1 MNIVHNII
9 IVQKRI
15 KMKKIYLT
23 LLLFP
28 VIVAYSQTSLDG
40 YIKTA
45 LSNSETIKQQQ
56 FLLTKSLY
64 ALKEAKSLFL
74 PNVAFNGTYTIA
86 DGGRTV
92 DIPVGD
98 LMNPVYKS
106 LNQLTG
112 TNNFPQIQ
120 NQSVLLNPN
129 NFYDA
134 KIRTTY
140 PILNAEIEYNR
151 KIKTRQYNLQ
161 QIEIS
166 LYKRELVK
174 EVKNAWYKYLQ
185 ACEAVTIYKT
195 AIVLVNENLRVNTSL
210 FNNQKV
216 NRTAVIRSDNEVSKY
231 NALLESAIQ
240 TRNNARAYFNFLLN
254 ADLNTEIITDS
265 LTTLPVDLFLMDS
278 TVAKR
283 EELGKLKEAIA
294 INQNITALAKS
305 YKRPK
310 LNSFVDLGS
319 QAFDFKVNNKSFYY
333 FAGLSL
339 EWNIFSG
346 NKNKYKIRQAEADG
360 QVLQSQSSYVE
371 QQLKLQLAVSNNS
384 FKAAIAQYYAAQSQV
399 ASSQKYYNDMFR
411 LYKEGQAL
419 FIELLDAQNQ
429 LVTAKLQLNI
439 SLFDAWI
446 KAAEIERA
454 NAGYNLN

>member
-1 MNIVHNII
+1 MTNN
-9 IVQKRI
+9 
-15 KMKKIYLT
+15 
-23 LLLFP
+23 
-28 VIVAYSQTSLDG
+28 
-40 YIKTA
+40 
-45 LSNSETIKQQQ
+45 ETIRQQQ

-74 PNVAFNGTYTIA
+74 PSVGFNATYTLA
-86 DGGRTV
+86 GGGRTV
-92 DIPVGD
+92 DFPVGD
-98 LMNPVYKS
+98 LLNPVYKT
-106 LNQLTG
+106 LNQMTG
-112 TNNFPQIQ
+112 TNNFPQVQ
-120 NQSVLLNPN
+120 NQSILLNPD

-151 KIKTRQYNLQ
+151 KIKTQQYSLQ
-161 QIEIS
+161 QIEIN

-174 EVKNAWYKYLQ
+174 EIKNAYFKYLQ
-185 ACEAVTIYKT
+185 ACEAVNIYET
-195 AIVLVNENLRVNTSL
+195 ALSLVKENLRVNTSL

-216 NRTAVIRSDNEVSKY
+216 NRTAVVRSDNEVSKY
-231 NALLESAIQ
+231 TAQLESSIQ

-254 ADLNTEIITDS
+254 TDLDSEIITDS
-265 LTTLPVDLFLMDS
+265 ITAVPADLFLTDT

-310 LNSFVDLGS
+310 LNTFVDLGS
-319 QAFDFKVNNKSFYY
+319 QAFDFTVNNKSFYY
-333 FAGLSL
+333 LAGISL

-360 QVLQSQSSYVE
+360 KVLQSQTGYVE
-371 QQLKLQLAVSNNS
+371 QQLKLQLTTSNNS
-384 FKAAIAQYYAAQSQV
+384 FKAVIAEYNAAQSQV

-429 LVTAKLQLNI
+429 LVTAQLQLNI
-439 SLFDAWI
+439 SLFDTWI
-446 KAAEIERA
+446 KATEIERA
-454 NAGYNLN
+454 NASFIIH

>member
-1 MNIVHNII
+1 
-9 IVQKRI
+9 
-15 KMKKIYLT
+15 MKKIFST
-23 LLLFP
+23 LLLFS
-28 VIVAYSQTSLDG
+28 VIGGQAQTNLDA

-45 LSNSETIKQQQ
+45 LNNNETIKQQQ
-56 FLLTKSLY
+56 FLLTKGLY

-74 PNVAFNGTYTIA
+74 PSVGFNASYTIA

-92 DIPVGD
+92 DFPVGD
-98 LMNPVYKS
+98 LLNPVYKT
-106 LNQLTG
+106 LNQMTG
-112 TNNFPQIQ
+112 TNNFPQVE
-120 NQSVLLNPN
+120 NQSILLNPN

-140 PILNAEIEYNR
+140 PILNAEIEYNH
-151 KIKTRQYNLQ
+151 KIKKQQYGLQ

-174 EVKNAWYKYLQ
+174 EVKNAYYKYLQ
-185 ACEAVTIYKT
+185 AREAVTIYQT
-195 AIVLVNENLRVNTSL
+195 ALSLVKENLRVNTSL

-216 NRTAVIRSDNEVSKY
+216 NRTAVVRSDNEVSKY
-231 NALLESAIQ
+231 NALHESAVQ
-240 TRNNARAYFNFLLN
+240 TQNNAKAYFNFLLN
-254 ADLNTEIITDS
+254 TDLNTEIITDS
-265 LTTLPVDLFLMDS
+265 IAAIPVDVFLTDT

-283 EELGKLKEAIA
+283 EELGKLKQALA

-310 LNSFVDLGS
+310 LNSFVDLGT
-319 QAFDFKVNNKSFYY
+319 QAFEFKVNNKSFYY
-333 FAGLSL
+333 LAGISL

-346 NKNKYKIRQAEADG
+346 NKNKHKIKQTEADG
-360 QVLQSQSSYVE
+360 KVLQSQTSYVE
-371 QQLKLQLAVSNNS
+371 QQLKLQVTTSANLL
-384 FKAAIAQYYAAQSQV
+384 KAAIAEYNAAQSQV
-399 ASSQKYYNDMFR
+399 TSSQKYYNDMFR

-439 SLFDAWI
+439 SLFDTWI
-446 KAAEIERA
+446 KATEIERA
-454 NAGYNLN
+454 NASFIIQ

>member
-1 MNIVHNII
+1 
-9 IVQKRI
+9 
-15 KMKKIYLT
+15 MKKVFIT
-23 LLLFP
+23 LLLFR
-28 VIVAYSQTSLDG
+28 VIGAYAQANLDA

-45 LSNSETIKQQQ
+45 LNNNETIKQQQ

-74 PNVAFNGTYTIA
+74 PSVGFNAAYTIA
-86 DGGRTV
+86 GGGRTV
-92 DIPVGD
+92 DFPVGD
-98 LMNPVYKS
+98 LLNPVYKT
-106 LNQLTG
+106 LNQMTG
-112 TNNFPQIQ
+112 ANNFPQME
-120 NQSVLLNPN
+120 NQSILLNPN

-151 KIKTRQYNLQ
+151 KIKKQQYGLQ

-185 ACEAVTIYKT
+185 ARDAVNIYQT
-195 AIVLVNENLRVNTSL
+195 ALSLVKENLRVNTSL

-216 NRTAVIRSDNEVSKY
+216 NRTAVVRSDNEVSKY
-231 NALLESAIQ
+231 NALLESSIQ
-240 TRNNARAYFNFLLN
+240 TQNNAKAYFNFLVN
-254 ADLNTEIITDS
+254 TDLNTEIITDS
-265 LTTLPVDLFLMDS
+265 ITAVPVDVFLTDT

-283 EELGKLKEAIA
+283 EELGKLKQALA

-305 YKRPK
+305 YNRPK
-310 LNSFVDLGS
+310 LNSFVDLGT
-319 QAFDFKVNNKSFYY
+319 QAFDFKVNDKSFYY
-333 FAGLSL
+333 LAGISL

-346 NKNKYKIRQAEADG
+346 NKNKHKIKQTEADG
-360 QVLQSQSSYVE
+360 KVLQSQTSYVE
-371 QQLKLQLAVSNNS
+371 QQLKLQLTTSANLL
-384 FKAAIAQYYAAQSQV
+384 KAAIAEYNAAQSQV
-399 ASSQKYYNDMFR
+399 VSSQKYYNDMFR

-439 SLFDAWI
+439 SLFDTWI
-446 KAAEIERA
+446 KATEIERA
-454 NAGYNLN
+454 NASFIIQ

>member
-1 MNIVHNII
+1 
-9 IVQKRI
+9 
-15 KMKKIYLT
+15 MKKILSF
-23 LLLFP
+23 LLLILA
-28 VIVAYSQTSLDG
+28 VSAYSQTHLEQ
-40 YIKTA
+40 YIRTG
-45 LSNSETIKQQQ
+45 LNNNETIRQQQ

-74 PNVAFNGTYTIA
+74 PSVGFNATYTLA
-86 DGGRTV
+86 GGGRTV
-92 DIPVGD
+92 DFPVGD
-98 LMNPVYKS
+98 LLNPVYKT
-106 LNQLTG
+106 LNQMTG
-112 TNNFPQIQ
+112 TNNFPQVQ
-120 NQSVLLNPN
+120 NQSILLNPD

-151 KIKTRQYNLQ
+151 KIKTQQYSLQ
-161 QIEIS
+161 QIEIN

-174 EVKNAWYKYLQ
+174 EIKNAYFKYLQ
-185 ACEAVTIYKT
+185 ACEAVNIYET
-195 AIVLVNENLRVNTSL
+195 ALSLVKENLRVNTSL

-216 NRTAVIRSDNEVSKY
+216 NRTAVVRSDNEVSKY
-231 NALLESAIQ
+231 TAQLESSIQ

-254 ADLNTEIITDS
+254 TDLDSEIITDS
-265 LTTLPVDLFLMDS
+265 ITAVPADLFLTDT

-310 LNSFVDLGS
+310 LNTFVDLGS
-319 QAFDFKVNNKSFYY
+319 QAFDFTVNNKSFYY
-333 FAGLSL
+333 LAGISL

-360 QVLQSQSSYVE
+360 KVLQSQTGYVE
-371 QQLKLQLAVSNNS
+371 QQLKLQLTTSNNS
-384 FKAAIAQYYAAQSQV
+384 FKAVIAEYNAAQSQV

-429 LVTAKLQLNI
+429 LVTAQLQLNI
-439 SLFDAWI
+439 SLFDTWI
-446 KAAEIERA
+446 KATEIERA
-454 NAGYNLN
+454 NASFIIH

>member
-1 MNIVHNII
+1 
-9 IVQKRI
+9 
-15 KMKKIYLT
+15 MKKLFIT
-23 LLLFP
+23 LLLFRFFG
-28 VIVAYSQTSLDG
+28 AYSQSSLDT
-40 YIKTA
+40 YIKAA
-45 LSNSETIKQQQ
+45 LSNNETIKQQQ

-74 PNVAFNGTYTIA
+74 PSVGFNATYTLA

-98 LMNPVYKS
+98 LVNQVYKT
-106 LNQLTG
+106 LNQMTG
-112 TNNFPQIQ
+112 TNNFPQLQ

-134 KIRTTY
+134 KIKTTY

-151 KIKTRQYNLQ
+151 KIKTQQYNMQ
-161 QIEIS
+161 QIEIN

-174 EVKNAWYKYLQ
+174 EVKNAYFKYLQ
-185 ACEAVTIYKT
+185 ACEAVSIYET
-195 AIVLVNENLRVNTSL
+195 ALSLVKENLRVNTAL

-216 NRTAVIRSDNEVSKY
+216 NRTAVVRSDNEMSKN
-231 NALLESAIQ
+231 NALLESAKL
-240 TRNNARAYFNFLLN
+240 TRNNAKAYFNFLLN
-254 ADLNTEIITDS
+254 IDLKTEIIKDS
-265 LTTLPVDLFLMDS
+265 ITTIPADLFLTDTS
-278 TVAKR
+278 VSKR
-283 EELGKLKEAIA
+283 EELGKLREALA

-333 FAGLSL
+333 LAGISL

-346 NKNKYKIRQAEADG
+346 NKNKHKIRQVEADD
-360 QVLQSQSSYVE
+360 QVLQSQTNYVE
-371 QQLKLQLAVSNNS
+371 QQLKLQLTTANNS
-384 FKAAIAQYYAAQSQV
+384 FKAAIADYNAAQSQV
-399 ASSQKYYNDMFR
+399 ASSQKYYSDMFR

-429 LVTAKLQLNI
+429 LVNAKLQLNI
-439 SLFDAWI
+439 SLFDTWI
-446 KAAEIERA
+446 KATEIERA
-454 NAGYNLN
+454 NSSFIIQ

>member
-1 MNIVHNII
+1 
-9 IVQKRI
+9 
-15 KMKKIYLT
+15 MKKVFIT
-23 LLLFP
+23 LLLFNGIG
-28 VIVAYSQTSLDG
+28 VYAQTNLDA

-45 LSNSETIKQQQ
+45 LDNNETIKQQQ

-74 PNVAFNGTYTIA
+74 PSVGFNATYTIA
-86 DGGRTV
+86 GGGRTV

-98 LMNPVYKS
+98 LMNPVYKT
-106 LNQLTG
+106 LNQMTG
-112 TNNFPQIQ
+112 ANSFPQVQ
-120 NQSVLLNPN
+120 NQSILLNPN

-151 KIKTRQYNLQ
+151 KIKKQQYGLQ

-174 EVKNAWYKYLQ
+174 EVKQAYYKYLQ
-185 ACEAVTIYKT
+185 AGEAVDIYQT
-195 AIVLVNENLRVNTSL
+195 ALSLVKENLRVNTSL

-216 NRTAVIRSDNEVSKY
+216 NRTAVVRSDNEVSKY
-231 NALLESAIQ
+231 NALLESAKQ
-240 TRNNARAYFNFLLN
+240 TQNNARVYFNFLLN
-254 ADLNTEIITDS
+254 TDLNTEIITDS
-265 LTTLPVDLFLMDS
+265 ITAVPVDLFLTDT

-283 EELGKLKEAIA
+283 EELGKLKQALA

-305 YKRPK
+305 YNRPK
-310 LNSFVDLGS
+310 LNSFVDLGT

-333 FAGLSL
+333 LAGISL

-346 NKNKYKIRQAEADG
+346 NKNKHKIKQTEADG
-360 QVLQSQSSYVE
+360 KVLRSQTSYVE
-371 QQLKLQLAVSNNS
+371 QQLKLELTTSANLL
-384 FKAAIAQYYAAQSQV
+384 KAAIAEYNAAQSQV
-399 ASSQKYYNDMFR
+399 VSSQKYYSDMFR

-439 SLFDAWI
+439 SLFDTWI
-446 KAAEIERA
+446 KATEIERA
-454 NAGYNLN
+454 NASFIIQ

>member
-1 MNIVHNII
+1 LFILITTFKLSLKM
-9 IVQKRI
+9 KRI
-15 KMKKIYLT
+15 SIT
-23 LLLFP
+23 LLLFR
-28 VIVAYSQTSLDG
+28 VIGAYAQTNLDT
-40 YIKTA
+40 YIKTV
-45 LSNSETIKQQQ
+45 LNNNETIKQQQ

-74 PNVAFNGTYTIA
+74 PSVGFNSTYTVA
-86 DGGRTV
+86 GGGRTV

-98 LMNPVYKS
+98 LVNPVYKT

-112 TNNFPQIQ
+112 ANNFPQIQ

-151 KIKTRQYNLQ
+151 KIKSQEYDLQ
-161 QIEIS
+161 QIEIN

-174 EVKNAWYKYLQ
+174 EVKNAYYKYLQ

-195 AIVLVNENLRVNTSL
+195 ALVLVNENLRVNTSL

-216 NRTAVIRSDNEVSKY
+216 NRTSVVRSDNEVSKY
-231 NALLESAIQ
+231 NALLETAIQ
-240 TRNNARAYFNFLLN
+240 SQNNARAYFNFLLN
-254 ADLNTEIITDS
+254 TDLTTEIITDS
-265 LTTLPVDLFLMDS
+265 ITTVPVDLYLSD
-278 TVAKR
+278 TTINKR
-283 EELGKLKEAIA
+283 EELKKLKEAIA
-294 INQNITALAKS
+294 INQYITSLAKS
-305 YKRPK
+305 HKRPK

-371 QQLKLQLAVSNNS
+371 QQLKLQLTISNNS
-384 FKAAIAQYYAAQSQV
+384 FKAAIAQYNAAQSQV

-411 LYKEGQAL
+411 LYKEGLAL

-429 LVTAKLQLNI
+429 LITAKLQLNI

>member
-1 MNIVHNII
+1 
-9 IVQKRI
+9 
-15 KMKKIYLT
+15 MKKILIS
-23 LLLFP
+23 LLLLQA
-28 VIVAYSQTSLDG
+28 IVTYSQTNLDA

-45 LSNSETIKQQQ
+45 LSNNETIRQQQ

-74 PNVAFNGTYTIA
+74 PSVGFNAAYTLA

-98 LMNPVYKS
+98 LMNPVYKT

-112 TNNFPQIQ
+112 TNNFPQVQ

-151 KIKTRQYNLQ
+151 KIKAQQLDLQ
-161 QIEIS
+161 QIEIN

-174 EVKNAWYKYLQ
+174 EVKNAYYKYLQ
-185 ACEAVTIYKT
+185 ACEAVTIYT
-195 AIVLVNENLRVNTSL
+195 TSLSLVKENLRVNTSL

-216 NRTAVIRSDNEVSKY
+216 NRTSVIRSDNEVSKY
-231 NALLESAIQ
+231 NALLEGAIQ
-240 TRNNARAYFNFLLN
+240 TQNNAKAYFNFLLN
-254 ADLNTEIITDS
+254 TDLNSPIITDS
-265 LTTLPVDLFLMDS
+265 ITSVPIDMLLMDT
-278 TVAKR
+278 TVSNR
-283 EELGKLKEAIA
+283 EELKKLNQAVAISQNA
-294 INQNITALAKS
+294 IALAKS
-305 YKRPK
+305 YRRPK

-346 NKNKYKIRQAEADG
+346 NKNKHKIHQAEADR
-360 QVLQSQSSYVE
+360 QVLQSQTSYVE
-371 QQLKLQLAVSNNS
+371 QQLKLQLTTSANS
-384 FKAAIAQYYAAQSQV
+384 FKAVLAAYNAAQSQV

-429 LVTAKLQLNI
+429 LITAKLQLNI
-439 SLFDAWI
+439 SLFDTWI
-446 KAAEIERA
+446 RAAEIERA
-454 NAGYNLN
+454 NAGYNIK

>member
-1 MNIVHNII
+1 
-9 IVQKRI
+9 
-15 KMKKIYLT
+15 MKKILIT

-28 VIVAYSQTSLDG
+28 VIGAYSQTSLDA

-45 LSNSETIKQQQ
+45 LNNNETIKQQQ

-74 PNVAFNGTYTIA
+74 PSVEFNGTYTLA
-86 DGGRTV
+86 RGGRTV

-98 LMNPVYKS
+98 LMNPVYKT

-112 TNNFPQIQ
+112 TNNFPQIK

-140 PILNAEIEYNR
+140 PIINAEIEYNR
-151 KIKTRQYNLQ
+151 KIKTQQYDLQ
-161 QIEIS
+161 QIEIN

-174 EVKNAWYKYLQ
+174 DVKNAYYKYLQ

-195 AIVLVNENLRVNTSL
+195 ALVLVKENLRVNTSL

-216 NRTAVIRSDNEVSKY
+216 NRTSVIRSDNEVSKY
-231 NALLESAIQ
+231 NALLEAAIQ
-240 TRNNARAYFNFLLN
+240 TQNNARAYFNFLLN
-254 ADLNTEIITDS
+254 TDLNTAIKTDS
-265 LTTLPVDLFLMDS
+265 TISVPVDMFLTDT
-278 TVAKR
+278 TVSKR
-283 EELGKLKEAIA
+283 EELEKLKEAVA
-294 INQNITALAKS
+294 INQNVTGLAKS
-305 YKRPK
+305 YRRPK

-333 FAGLSL
+333 LAGISL

-346 NKNKYKIRQAEADG
+346 NKNKHKIRQAEADG
-360 QVLQSQSSYVE
+360 QVLQSQTSYVE
-371 QQLKLQLAVSNNS
+371 QQLKLQLTTSANS
-384 FKAAIAQYYAAQSQV
+384 FKAALAEYNAAQSQV

-411 LYKEGQAL
+411 MYKEGQAL

-439 SLFDAWI
+439 SLFDTWI
-446 KAAEIERA
+446 KATEIERA
-454 NAGYNLN
+454 NASFIIQ

>member
-1 MNIVHNII
+1 
-9 IVQKRI
+9 
-15 KMKKIYLT
+15 MKKLFIT
-23 LLLFP
+23 LLLLP
-28 VIVAYSQTSLDG
+28 VIGAYSQTSRDA

-45 LSNSETIKQQQ
+45 LSNNETIKQQQ

-74 PNVAFNGTYTIA
+74 PSVGFNATYTLA

-98 LMNPVYKS
+98 LLNPVYKT
-106 LNQLTG
+106 LNQMTG
-112 TNNFPQIQ
+112 ANGFPQVQ

-151 KIKTRQYNLQ
+151 KIKTQQYNLQ
-161 QIEIS
+161 QIEIN

-185 ACEAVTIYKT
+185 ACEAVTIYET
-195 AIVLVNENLRVNTSL
+195 ALSLVKENLRVNTAL

-216 NRTAVIRSDNEVSKY
+216 NRTAVVRSDNEVSKY
-231 NALLESAIQ
+231 NALLESSIQ

-254 ADLNTEIITDS
+254 ADLNTEIIKDS
-265 LTTLPVDLFLMDS
+265 ISTIPADLFLTDTS
-278 TVAKR
+278 VANR
-283 EELGKLKEAIA
+283 EELGKLREALA
-294 INQNITALAKS
+294 INQNVTALAKS

-319 QAFDFKVNNKSFYY
+319 QAFDFRLNNKSFYY
-333 FAGLSL
+333 LAGISL

-346 NKNKYKIRQAEADG
+346 NKNKHNIRQAEADG
-360 QVLQSQSSYVE
+360 QVLQSQTSYVE
-371 QQLKLQLAVSNNS
+371 QQLKLQL
-384 FKAAIAQYYAAQSQV
+384 
-399 ASSQKYYNDMFR
+399 
-411 LYKEGQAL
+411 
-419 FIELLDAQNQ
+419 
-429 LVTAKLQLNI
+429 
-439 SLFDAWI
+439 
-446 KAAEIERA
+446 
-454 NAGYNLN
+454 

>member
-1 MNIVHNII
+1 M
-9 IVQKRI
+9 KRSFI
-15 KMKKIYLT
+15 T
-23 LLLFP
+23 VLLFQA
-28 VIVAYSQTSLDG
+28 IVANSQISLDA

-45 LSNSETIKQQQ
+45 LSNNQTIKQQQ

-74 PNVAFNGTYTIA
+74 PSVGFNGTYTLA
-86 DGGRTV
+86 DGGRTM

-98 LMNPVYKS
+98 LMNPVYKT

-112 TNNFPQIQ
+112 TNSFPQIQ
-120 NQSVLLNPN
+120 NQNVLLNPN

-140 PILNAEIEYNR
+140 PILNAEIEFNR
-151 KIKTRQYNLQ
+151 KIKTQQFDLQ
-161 QIEIS
+161 QLEID

-174 EVKNAWYKYLQ
+174 EIKQAYYRYLQ
-185 ACEAVTIYKT
+185 ACEAVTIYES
-195 AIVLVNENLRVNTSL
+195 ALALVKENLRVNTSL
-210 FNNQKV
+210 FNNQKA
-216 NRTAVIRSDNEVSKY
+216 NRTAVVRSDNEVTKY
-231 NALLESAIQ
+231 NALLETARQ
-240 TRNNARAYFNFLLN
+240 KRNNARAYFNFLLN
-254 ADLNTEIITDS
+254 TDLNTAIIIDS
-265 LTTLPVDLFLMDS
+265 ITTIPVNLFLTDT

-283 EELGKLKEAIA
+283 EELGKLKEALT

-310 LNSFVDLGS
+310 LNSFVDLGT
-319 QAFDFKVNNKSFYY
+319 QAFDFKVNNKSLYY

-346 NKNKYKIRQAEADG
+346 NRNKYKIRQAEADG
-360 QVLQSQSSYVE
+360 RVLQSQTSYVE
-371 QQLKLQLAVSNNS
+371 QQLKLQLTISANS
-384 FKAAIAQYYAAQSQV
+384 FRAALSDYNAAKSQV
-399 ASSQKYYNDMFR
+399 TSSEKYYNDMSR
-411 LYKEGQAL
+411 LYKEGQVI

-429 LVTAKLQLNI
+429 LITAKLQLNI
-439 SLFDAWI
+439 SLFDTWI

-454 NAGYNLN
+454 NAAYNLK

>member
-1 MNIVHNII
+1 VNIVHFNYL
-9 IVQKRI
+9 VQISLKMKRI
-15 KMKKIYLT
+15 FIT
-23 LLLFP
+23 LLLFR
-28 VIVAYSQTSLDG
+28 VIGAYAQTSLDA
-40 YIKTA
+40 YINTA
-45 LSNSETIKQQQ
+45 LNNNETIKQQQ

-74 PNVAFNGTYTIA
+74 PSVGFNGTYTLA
-86 DGGRTV
+86 GGGRTV

-98 LMNPVYKS
+98 LMNPVYKT

-112 TNNFPQIQ
+112 TSNFPQIE

-140 PILNAEIEYNR
+140 PIINAEIEYNH
-151 KIKTRQYNLQ
+151 KIKKQQYSLQ
-161 QIEIS
+161 QIEIN

-185 ACEAVTIYKT
+185 ASEAVTIYKN
-195 AIVLVNENLRVNTSL
+195 ALVLVKENLRVNTSL

-216 NRTAVIRSDNEVSKY
+216 NRTSVVRSENEVSKY
-231 NALLESAIQ
+231 NALLEAAIQ
-240 TRNNARAYFNFLLN
+240 TQNSAKAYFNFLLN
-254 ADLNTEIITDS
+254 TDLNTAIITDS
-265 LTTLPVDLFLMDS
+265 VSAVPVDMFLTDT
-278 TVAKR
+278 TVTKR
-283 EELGKLKEAIA
+283 EELEKLKEAVA

-305 YKRPK
+305 YRRPK
-310 LNSFVDLGS
+310 LNTFVDLGS
-319 QAFDFKVNNKSFYY
+319 QAFDFKVNNKSLYY

-360 QVLQSQSSYVE
+360 QVLQSQTSYVE
-371 QQLKLQLAVSNNS
+371 QQLRLQLTTSTNS
-384 FKAAIAQYYAAQSQV
+384 FKAAIAQYNAAQSQV

-454 NAGYNLN
+454 NAGYNLK

>member
-1 MNIVHNII
+1 
-9 IVQKRI
+9 
-15 KMKKIYLT
+15 MKKIFIT
-23 LLLFP
+23 LFLFSG
-28 VIVAYSQTSLDG
+28 IGAYAQSNLDA

-45 LSNSETIKQQQ
+45 LNNNETIKQQQ

-64 ALKEAKSLFL
+64 ALKEAKSLFR
-74 PNVAFNGTYTIA
+74 PSVGFNATYTIA

-98 LMNPVYKS
+98 LLNPVYKT
-106 LNQLTG
+106 LNQMTG
-112 TNNFPQIQ
+112 TNNFPQVQ
-120 NQSVLLNPN
+120 NQSILLNPD

-151 KIKTRQYNLQ
+151 KIKKQQYGLQ

-174 EVKNAWYKYLQ
+174 EVKQAYYKYLQ
-185 ACEAVTIYKT
+185 AGEAVDIYQT
-195 AIVLVNENLRVNTSL
+195 ALSLVKENLRVNTSL

-216 NRTAVIRSDNEVSKY
+216 NRTAVVRSDNEVSKY
-231 NALLESAIQ
+231 NALLESAKQ
-240 TRNNARAYFNFLLN
+240 TQNNAKAYFNFLLN
-254 ADLNTEIITDS
+254 TDLSTEIITDS
-265 LTTLPVDLFLMDS
+265 ITAVPDDLFLTDT

-283 EELGKLKEAIA
+283 EELGKLKQALA

-310 LNSFVDLGS
+310 LNSFVDLGT
-319 QAFDFKVNNKSFYY
+319 QAFDFKVNDKLFYY
-333 FAGLSL
+333 LAGISL

-346 NKNKYKIRQAEADG
+346 NKNKHKIKQTEADG
-360 QVLQSQSSYVE
+360 KVLQSQTSYVE
-371 QQLKLQLAVSNNS
+371 QQLKLQLTTSANLL
-384 FKAAIAQYYAAQSQV
+384 KATIAEYNAAQSQV

-439 SLFDAWI
+439 SLFDTWI
-446 KAAEIERA
+446 KATEIERA
-454 NAGYNLN
+454 NASFIIQ

>member
-1 MNIVHNII
+1 MT
-9 IVQKRI
+9 IVQNNI
-15 KMKKIYLT
+15 KMKKIFLT
-23 LLLFP
+23 LLMFP
-28 VIVAYSQTSLDG
+28 VIGIEAYSQTSLDG

-45 LSNSETIKQQQ
+45 LSNNETIKQQQ
-56 FLLTKSLY
+56 FLLSKSLY
-64 ALKEAKSLFL
+64 ALNEAKSLFL
-74 PNVAFNGTYTIA
+74 PSVGFNGTYTLA
-86 DGGRTV
+86 GGGRTV

-98 LMNPVYKS
+98 LMNPVYKT

-112 TNNFPQIQ
+112 SSNFPQIE
-120 NQSVLLNPN
+120 NQHVLLNPN

-140 PILNAEIEYNR
+140 PIINAEIEYNR
-151 KIKTRQYNLQ
+151 KIKTQQYNLQ
-161 QIEIS
+161 QIEIN

-174 EVKNAWYKYLQ
+174 EVKNSYYKYLQ
-185 ACEAVTIYKT
+185 ASEAVTIYKT
-195 AIVLVNENLRVNTSL
+195 ALILVKENLRVNTSL

-216 NRTAVIRSDNEVSKY
+216 NRTSVVRSDNEVSKY
-231 NALLESAIQ
+231 NALLETAAQ
-240 TRNNARAYFNFLLN
+240 TQSNAKAYFNFLLN
-254 ADLNTEIITDS
+254 TDLNTEILTDS
-265 LTTLPVDLFLMDS
+265 ITTVPVDLYLSDT
-278 TVAKR
+278 TVTKR
-283 EELGKLKEAIA
+283 EELEKLKEAVS
-294 INQNITALAKS
+294 INKNITALAKS

-346 NKNKYKIRQAEADG
+346 NKNKHKIRQAEADG

-371 QQLKLQLAVSNNS
+371 QQLKLQLTISSNS
-384 FKAAIAQYYAAQSQV
+384 FKAAIAQYNAAQSQV
-399 ASSQKYYNDMFR
+399 ASSQKYYDDMFR
-411 LYKEGQAL
+411 LYKEGLVL

-439 SLFDAWI
+439 SLFDAWT
-446 KAAEIERA
+446 KASEIERA
-454 NAGYNLN
+454 NAGYNLK

>member
-1 MNIVHNII
+1 
-9 IVQKRI
+9 
-15 KMKKIYLT
+15 MKKLLIT
-23 LLLFP
+23 LLLFRFFG
-28 VIVAYSQTSLDG
+28 AYSQSSLDT
-40 YIKTA
+40 YIKAA
-45 LSNSETIKQQQ
+45 LSNNETIKQQQ

-64 ALKEAKSLFL
+64 ALKESKSLFL
-74 PNVAFNGTYTIA
+74 PSVGFNATYTLA

-98 LMNPVYKS
+98 LVNQVYKT
-106 LNQLTG
+106 LNQMTG
-112 TNNFPQIQ
+112 TNNFPQLQ

-151 KIKTRQYNLQ
+151 KIKTQQYNMQ
-161 QIEIS
+161 QIEIN

-174 EVKNAWYKYLQ
+174 EVKNAYFKYLQ
-185 ACEAVTIYKT
+185 ACEAVSIYET
-195 AIVLVNENLRVNTSL
+195 ALSLVKENLRVNTAL

-216 NRTAVIRSDNEVSKY
+216 NRTAVVRSDNEMSKN
-231 NALLESAIQ
+231 NALLESAKL
-240 TRNNARAYFNFLLN
+240 TRNNAKAYFNFLLN
-254 ADLNTEIITDS
+254 IDLKTEIIKDS
-265 LTTLPVDLFLMDS
+265 ITTIPADLFLTDTS
-278 TVAKR
+278 VSKR
-283 EELGKLKEAIA
+283 EELGKLREALA

-333 FAGLSL
+333 LAGISL

-346 NKNKYKIRQAEADG
+346 NKNKHKIRQVEADD
-360 QVLQSQSSYVE
+360 QVLQSQTNYVE
-371 QQLKLQLAVSNNS
+371 QQLKLQLTTANNS
-384 FKAAIAQYYAAQSQV
+384 FKAAIADYNAAQSQV
-399 ASSQKYYNDMFR
+399 ASSQKYYSDMFR

-429 LVTAKLQLNI
+429 LVNAKLQLNI
-439 SLFDAWI
+439 SLFDTWI
-446 KAAEIERA
+446 KATEIERA
-454 NAGYNLN
+454 NSSFIIQ

>member
-1 MNIVHNII
+1 
-9 IVQKRI
+9 
-15 KMKKIYLT
+15 MKKILIT
-23 LLLFP
+23 LLLFRS
-28 VIVAYSQTSLDG
+28 IGAYSQTNLDA

-45 LSNSETIKQQQ
+45 LSNNETIKQQQ

-98 LMNPVYKS
+98 LMNPVYKT

-112 TNNFPQIQ
+112 TNSFPQIQ
-120 NQSVLLNPN
+120 NQNVLLNPD

-151 KIKTRQYNLQ
+151 KIKKQQYSLQ
-161 QIEIS
+161 QIEIN
-166 LYKRELVK
+166 LYKRELVRD
-174 EVKNAWYKYLQ
+174 VKNAWYKYLQ
-185 ACEAVTIYKT
+185 ACEAVNIYET
-195 AIVLVNENLRVNTSL
+195 ALSLVKENLRVNTSL

-216 NRTAVIRSDNEVSKY
+216 NRTAVVRSDNEVSKY
-231 NALLESAIQ
+231 NALLESSIQ

-254 ADLNTEIITDS
+254 TDLNTEIITDS
-265 LTTLPVDLFLMDS
+265 ITTVPVDLFLTDT

-294 INQNITALAKS
+294 INQNSTALAKS

-333 FAGLSL
+333 LAGISL

-346 NKNKYKIRQAEADG
+346 NKNKHKIRQAEADG
-360 QVLQSQSSYVE
+360 KVLQSQTSYVE
-371 QQLKLQLAVSNNS
+371 QQLKLQLTTSNNS
-384 FKAAIAQYYAAQSQV
+384 FKTVIAEYNAAQSQV

-439 SLFDAWI
+439 SLFDTWI
-446 KAAEIERA
+446 KATEIERA
-454 NAGYNLN
+454 NASFIIQ

>member
-1 MNIVHNII
+1 
-9 IVQKRI
+9 
-15 KMKKIYLT
+15 MKKILSF
-23 LLLFP
+23 LLLILA
-28 VIVAYSQTSLDG
+28 VSAYSQTHLEQ
-40 YIKTA
+40 YIRTG
-45 LSNSETIKQQQ
+45 LNNNETIRQQQ

-74 PNVAFNGTYTIA
+74 PSVGFNATYTLA
-86 DGGRTV
+86 GGGRTV
-92 DIPVGD
+92 DFPVGD
-98 LMNPVYKS
+98 LLNPVYKT
-106 LNQLTG
+106 LNQMTG
-112 TNNFPQIQ
+112 TNNFPQVQ
-120 NQSVLLNPN
+120 NQSILLNPD

-151 KIKTRQYNLQ
+151 KIKTQQYSLQ
-161 QIEIS
+161 QIEIN

-174 EVKNAWYKYLQ
+174 EIKNAYFKYLQ
-185 ACEAVTIYKT
+185 ACEAVNIYET
-195 AIVLVNENLRVNTSL
+195 ALSLVKENLRVNTSL

-216 NRTAVIRSDNEVSKY
+216 NRTAVVRSDNEVSKY
-231 NALLESAIQ
+231 TAQLESSIQ

-254 ADLNTEIITDS
+254 TDLDSEIITDS
-265 LTTLPVDLFLMDS
+265 ITAVPADLFLTDT

-310 LNSFVDLGS
+310 LNTFVDLGS
-319 QAFDFKVNNKSFYY
+319 QAFDFTVNNKSFYY
-333 FAGLSL
+333 LAGISL

-360 QVLQSQSSYVE
+360 KVLQSQTGYVE
-371 QQLKLQLAVSNNS
+371 QQLKLQLTTSNNS
-384 FKAAIAQYYAAQSQV
+384 FKAVIAEYNAAQSQV

-429 LVTAKLQLNI
+429 LVTAQLQLNI
-439 SLFDAWI
+439 SLFDTWI
-446 KAAEIERA
+446 KATEIERA
-454 NAGYNLN
+454 NARFIIQ